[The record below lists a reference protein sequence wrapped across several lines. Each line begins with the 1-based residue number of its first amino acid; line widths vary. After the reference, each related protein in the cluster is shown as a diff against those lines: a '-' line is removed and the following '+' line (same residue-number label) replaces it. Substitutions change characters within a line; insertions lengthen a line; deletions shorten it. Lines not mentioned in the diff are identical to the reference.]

1 MTMQKRPGFQETRQN
16 VAQIQ
21 DCNKT
26 TNSDSGEYG
35 MSATSKTDVG
45 NEIQEKKIC
54 KIFWKSSLHS
64 RVQNNVLYQLKVVG
78 IAVFSLLAQSSL

>member
-1 MTMQKRPGFQETRQN
+1 
-16 VAQIQ
+16 
-21 DCNKT
+21 
-26 TNSDSGEYG
+26 
-35 MSATSKTDVG
+35 MSATSKMDVG